1 MPDLFT
7 HFVAARAPGILLR
20 DRRLVALLVIGT
32 FLPDLVAK
40 GLYWILLSG
49 ESFPVATH
57 SILGVGLLS
66 YLACLFV
73 DETLRRRGFAMLV
86 LGGFIHLLLDMI
98 KDNLGG
104 GAVRPFLP
112 FSAFAFELRWIDPE
126 NVVLLIPVDAAVL
139 AALLL
144 IERKLDR
151 VRQ

>member
-7 HFVAARAPGILLR
+7 HFVAARAPGVLVR

-49 ESFPVATH
+49 ESFPAATH
-57 SILGVGLLS
+57 SLLGVVLVS

-73 DETLRRRGFAMLV
+73 DEPLRRNGFAMLT
-86 LGGFIHLLLDMI
+86 LGGLIHLLLDMI
-98 KDNLGG
+98 KDNLGT

-112 FSAFAFELRWIDPE
+112 FSTFGFEFRWIDPE
-126 NVVLLIPVDAAVL
+126 NVVLLIPVNAAVL
-139 AALLL
+139 AAILLL
-144 IERKLDR
+144 ERKLNR